1 MTKCTAWNSQ
11 LKQSKTIASRRTTLR
26 VHLCRPPGHQLTISS
41 GDYGFLLSTYRSFS
55 NQCNYQISVSS
66 DYKIFDFYVSLYK
79 YFPIFLA
86 PKFIIYI
93 HIYHIYIYI
102 CISLYL
108 YTYTESHA
116 HISHTVAITSN
127 ITIRLKHPLL
137 EREGSLFKKLTKLTR
152 LRELR
157 IYSIHE
163 FPSQR
168 YTRSDHF
175 LGKRQLVGLPTSCA
189 MSSKDEALFH
199 LKCFI
204 LFKLLFKYL
213 SGGWSD

>member
-1 MTKCTAWNSQ
+1 MTKCIAQNSQ
-11 LKQSKTIASRRTTLR
+11 LKQSKMIASRQTALR

-41 GDYGFLLSTYRSFS
+41 GDYGFLLSTNRSFS
-55 NQCNYQISVSS
+55 HQCIRSVFPQIIRYLTFTSHCTNTFPSS
-66 DYKIFDFYVSLYK
+66 QLQNLSYIYTY
-79 YFPIFLA
+79 
-86 PKFIIYI
+86 IIYI
-93 HIYHIYIYI
+93 HM
-102 CISLYL
+102 CISLYHYL
-108 YTYTESHA
+108 YTCTESHV

-175 LGKRQLVGLPTSCA
+175 LGERQLVGLPTSCA

-199 LKCFI
+199 FKCFI